1 MVLHFRVAVVRFYL
15 SKRLSSRAPHA
26 EVVQAEKLTKL
37 AQLQQPTNLMQNLPS
52 RTEITGAGSIVVKDR
67 VSQKPVLLWL
77 ALSLYVVYGYFLY
90 KSYRRLLVINARVDC
105 SEEQFLKIM
114 NGEND
119 DFKNIFKFVSSCS
132 SITDTD
138 GFSVFHWIAANNRVD
153 LAKALVASGNSGTCG
168 NSEDLS
174 INACQTR
181 PSGFSFIAYMS
192 PVLLFQTCFSREQA
206 SSILNLSYFK
216 NLTPLHLA
224 AWTDSRDMLDWLLE
238 QKDINLLATAGDSVD
253 ALGMA
258 LKQENMVSANL
269 IKEKLISVKKFD
281 VNMRTAQGYTRLHH
295 AISDGAFKSA
305 KFLVEN
311 GADVLALGPGGETAV
326 GMAEALVYQMRRD
339 EQRDSSR
346 MLILNYLEGY
356 LEKKG
361 LLPKTSFK
369 N

>member
-1 MVLHFRVAVVRFYL
+1 MVLHVRVAVVRLCL
-15 SKRLSSRAPHA
+15 SKRLSSKVPLA

-37 AQLQQPTNLMQNLPS
+37 AQLQQPTHLMQNLPN
-52 RTEITGAGSIVVKDR
+52 RTAITGAGSIVVKDR

-77 ALSLYVVYGYFLY
+77 ALCLYVLYGYLLY
-90 KSYRRLLVINARVDC
+90 KSYSHLLVINARIDC
-105 SEEQFLKIM
+105 SEEQFLEIM
-114 NGEND
+114 KGSD
-119 DFKNIFKFVSSCS
+119 VDFKDIFKFVSSSS

-153 LAKALVASGNSGTCG
+153 LAKALLACENSGACVT
-168 NSEDLS
+168 SENLS
-174 INACQTR
+174 INACQTK
-181 PSGFSFIAYMS
+181 PSGLSFIALMS

-206 SSILNLSYFK
+206 SSILNLNYFK

-224 AWTDSRDMLDWLLE
+224 AWTDSRDMLNWLME
-238 QKDINLLATAGDSVD
+238 QKDINLLATAGESVD

-295 AISDGAFKSA
+295 AISDGAFKST

-346 MLILNYLEGY
+346 MQILNYLEGY
-356 LEKKG
+356 LEKEG